1 MLTLLGT
8 GAAFT
13 DAHRTTTMLAFSD
26 AGSSVVIDCGGDVIQ
41 RMQAADIDVR
51 TLDALIL
58 THEHPDHV
66 GGFPLFM
73 EKVWLAGREEPI
85 AVYGIAQALSQAQR
99 AFGTFDTS
107 RWKSMPTIEWH
118 EVDLREDAPIVE
130 TDVWSVTATPG
141 FHSVPCV
148 GTRTVH
154 KSTQSVCAYSCDTR
168 PTDAIARMSQSAD
181 LLIHEATGEGF
192 GHSSAVQA
200 AQIAAQADAKR
211 LVLVHL
217 PPGPHDERVA
227 KARAVFEATEIG
239 EELGTYT
246 F

>member
-13 DAHRTTTMLAFSD
+13 DPHRTTTMLAFSD
-26 AGSSVVIDCGGDVIQ
+26 AGSSIVIDCGGDVIQ
-41 RMQAADIDVR
+41 RMQMADIDVR

-73 EKVWLAGREEPI
+73 EKVWLAGRQAPVAI
-85 AVYGIAQALSQAQR
+85 YGIAAALSQAR
-99 AFGTFDTS
+99 RSFETFDTS
-107 RWKSMPTIEWH
+107 RWKDMPTIEWH
-118 EVDLREDAPIVE
+118 EIALRNDARVIE
-130 TDVWSVTATPG
+130 NDVWSVTATPG

-148 GTRTVH
+148 GTRIVH
-154 KSTQSVCAYSCDTR
+154 KASGGVCAYSCDTR
-168 PTDAIARMSQSAD
+168 PTDSIAGMSQRAD
-181 LLIHEATGEGF
+181 LLIHEATGEGY
-192 GHSSAVQA
+192 GHSSALQAAHIAVQA
-200 AQIAAQADAKR
+200 EAKR

-217 PPGPHDERVA
+217 PPGPHEGPLNEA
-227 KARAVFEATEIG
+227 QAVFSATEIG
-239 EELGTYT
+239 EELGVYT

>member
-13 DAHRTTTMLAFSD
+13 DPHRTTTMLAFSD
-26 AGSSVVIDCGGDVIQ
+26 AGSSIVIDCGGDVIQ
-41 RMQAADIDVR
+41 RMQMAGIDVR

-73 EKVWLAGREEPI
+73 EKVWLAGRQSPVPI
-85 AVYGIAQALSQAQR
+85 FGIAAALSQAR
-99 AFGTFDTS
+99 RSFETFDTS
-107 RWKSMPTIEWH
+107 RWKGMPAIEWH
-118 EVDLREDAPIVE
+118 EIALREDAPLVE

-141 FHSVPCV
+141 FHSVPCI

-154 KSTQSVCAYSCDTR
+154 KATGSVCAYSCDTR
-168 PTDAIARMSQSAD
+168 PTDAIVRMSQSAD
-181 LLIHEATGEGF
+181 LLIHEATGEGY
-192 GHSSAVQA
+192 GHSSATQA
-200 AQIAAQADAKR
+200 AHVAATAEAER

-217 PPGPHDERVA
+217 PPGPHDEKLA
-227 KARAVFEATEIG
+227 QAQSVFRATEIG
-239 EELGTYT
+239 EELGEYS